1 MIALLFHSLED
12 VVDGYDSSAKDDSGL
27 LRCQQFAVSTC

>member
-1 MIALLFHSLED
+1 MVALLFHRLED
-12 VVDGYDSSAKDDSGL
+12 VVDGYDSSAKDDSAL